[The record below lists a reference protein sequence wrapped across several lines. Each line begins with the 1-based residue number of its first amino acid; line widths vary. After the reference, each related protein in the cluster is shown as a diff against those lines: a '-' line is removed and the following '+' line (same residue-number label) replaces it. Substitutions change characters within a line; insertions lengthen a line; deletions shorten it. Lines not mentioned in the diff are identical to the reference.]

1 MCFLVFLLG
10 LYTSTHRLPHPP
22 PHTLLLVEQAAM
34 LKRMMMAIN
43 IFVFMYVKF
52 ICYGSFMLSL
62 GDLLVFGS
70 SNLFFYQIYLLA
82 VNISLFFEIIGSFFV
97 FIPLVCS
104 CYTKHLYKIV

>member
-1 MCFLVFLLG
+1 MCFGPFLLG

-34 LKRMMMAIN
+34 LKRMMMVIN

-70 SNLFFYQIYLLA
+70 SNLFF
-82 VNISLFFEIIGSFFV
+82 ISII
-97 FIPLVCS
+97 FIGC
-104 CYTKHLYKIV
+104 KYKPIF